1 MVCSLRM
8 ALAAVCMTL
17 TSMGGCKSELK
28 IQQGDELYSILEEA
42 VLEVSLRGPTRRADA
57 RRFRPEQPLR
67 FSFEEEGRAALESC
81 GPSPELTAALAHLLE
96 IRVRRV
102 LSAPQS
108 KTFLA
113 AHNSELWS
121 VLEIRS
127 IMSSVDPFRL
137 HLLMDAKGSPLYA
150 RLPADP
156 QVFTVDESELALL
169 SAHCPPSP

>member
-1 MVCSLRM
+1 MM
-8 ALAAVCMTL
+8 L
-17 TSMGGCKSELK
+17 TSSGGCKSELK
-28 IQQGDELYSILEEA
+28 LQPDDELFSILEEA

-67 FSFEEEGRAALESC
+67 FSFEEEGRAGLESC
-81 GPSPELTAALAHLLE
+81 GPSADLNTALAHLLE

-102 LSAPQS
+102 LSSGQS
-108 KTFLA
+108 KTLLA
-113 AHNSELWS
+113 AHAAERWS

-127 IMSSVDPFRL
+127 IMTSVDPFRL

-156 QVFTVDESELALL
+156 QVFTVDADELAFL
-169 SAHCPPSP
+169 SLHCPASR